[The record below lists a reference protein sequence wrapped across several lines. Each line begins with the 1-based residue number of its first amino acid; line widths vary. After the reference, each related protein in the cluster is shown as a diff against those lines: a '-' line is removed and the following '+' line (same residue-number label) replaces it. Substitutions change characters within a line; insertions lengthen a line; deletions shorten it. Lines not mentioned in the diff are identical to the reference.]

1 VQSHRQASGIPAPIL
16 EAWPGPP
23 DAPPET
29 QCRFTLNAPRNFL
42 YPALLLL
49 LAEAP
54 SHGYRLVGAVND
66 LGLGRVD
73 GPKVYRTLAD
83 LERDRLVRSWEAPPA
98 AGSTRHMY
106 AITSKGER
114 ALESWMS
121 IVARERASL
130 DLVLERYWYCSA
142 QRSGGASSPA
152 IPRPAGSELT
162 GDGSPF
168 ETTPGGAKEEW
179 VRLEVAPDRSN
190 LVVEARSSVGPI
202 AFSSR
207 HLRGRIEAGV
217 RDALLVVERSPLA
230 ELEARVDTLSSGNV
244 LYDGELLRR
253 IDARRFPT
261 VAVALRSIA
270 RMGDGNCYRVAGD
283 LTIHG
288 VSRRLVGLVTAT
300 FLETRRKSPSGSEMV
315 DRRMV
320 ITGEHVL
327 DIRHF
332 EMQAPRVGPIKIYPD
347 VRLHLHL
354 EADAV

>member
-1 VQSHRQASGIPAPIL
+1 
-16 EAWPGPP
+16 
-23 DAPPET
+23 
-29 QCRFTLNAPRNFL
+29 
-42 YPALLLL
+42 
-49 LAEAP
+49 
-54 SHGYRLVGAVND
+54 
-66 LGLGRVD
+66 
-73 GPKVYRTLAD
+73 
-83 LERDRLVRSWEAPPA
+83 
-98 AGSTRHMY
+98 M
-106 AITSKGER
+106 
-114 ALESWMS
+114 
-121 IVARERASL
+121 
-130 DLVLERYWYCSA
+130 LERYWYCSA
-142 QRSGGASSPA
+142 RRADGSSDPAATRGARSGRGADGN
-152 IPRPAGSELT
+152 PREAGSRR
-162 GDGSPF
+162 
-168 ETTPGGAKEEW
+168 TPEEW
-179 VRLEVAPDRSN
+179 VRLEVAPDRSS
-190 LVVEARSSVGPI
+190 LVVEARSNVGPI

-217 RDALLVVERSPLA
+217 RDALLVVERSPRA

-300 FLETRRKSPSGSEMV
+300 FLETRRTSPGGSETI